1 MPYTKQTWA
10 DHETP
15 LDAEHLNHMEQG
27 IAEAYT
33 APGSGVEDWAQEA
46 DASALDASLEA
57 LLASRRASGVLAE

>member
-33 APGSGVEDWAQEA
+33 APGAAVADVAQDA
-46 DASALDASLEA
+46 DAATLAATLNA
-57 LLASRRASGVLAE
+57 LLASLRASGVLAE

>member
-33 APGSGVEDWAQEA
+33 APGAAVA
-46 DASALDASLEA
+46 DV
-57 LLASRRASGVLAE
+57 ASGVLAE

>member
-27 IAEAYT
+27 IA
-33 APGSGVEDWAQEA
+33 PGAAVADVAQDA
-46 DASALDASLEA
+46 DAAALAATLNA
-57 LLASRRASGVLAE
+57 LLASLRASGVLAE